1 MTMPGRRMLIMLSLV
16 LSVVL
21 MLAGYKTYWIYQQ
34 LQLLHGPKPPVSVA
48 TSNAFEI
55 PWQRQMPAAGTL
67 KALQGIDLST
77 EVPGVVTQL
86 HFESGQ
92 RVEAGQ
98 PLLQLEYQTEQ
109 AELDVAKADQRLAR
123 QNFERGQ
130 ELVKIS
136 AISKGEFDRL
146 GAELNRNTAVVAQR
160 TAALEK
166 KRIVA
171 PFTGTIGIR
180 QVNVGDYLQSSQVI
194 ASLQDTRQLYV
205 DFYVPEQAL
214 QLIRIGQS
222 VQVEISARPG
232 IFSLAKVSAINPI
245 VDDSTRNVLVRA
257 TLSNPRDELLPGMF
271 ANLRVLLDEPTAR
284 TVIQESAIAYSP
296 YGQYIFVITPGNNG
310 EPHASDS
317 GDTPQLIAEQRL
329 IETGERRNGLV
340 VVSRGLHKG
349 EQVVTAGQLKLKHAT
364 AVRISIDR
372 SQPEGPLP
380 TPQREGAQ

>member
-180 QVNVGDYLQSSQVI
+180 QVNVGDYLQSAQVI

-214 QLIRIGQS
+214 QLLRIGQS

-271 ANLRVLLDEPTAR
+271 ANLRVLLDEPTAH

-310 EPHASDS
+310 EPHASDA

-340 VVSRGLHKG
+340 VVSKGLHKG
-349 EQVVTAGQLKLKHAT
+349 EQVVTAGQLKLKHGT

>member
-1 MTMPGRRMLIMLSLV
+1 MTMPGRRMIIMLSLV

-34 LQLLHGPKPPVSVA
+34 LQLLHGPTPPVSVA

-67 KALQGIDLST
+67 KALQGINLST

-98 PLLQLEYQTEQ
+98 TLLQLEHQTQQ

-123 QNFERGQ
+123 QNFERGRK
-130 ELVKIS
+130 LVDIS

-146 GAELNRNTAVVAQR
+146 GAELNRNTALVAQR

-166 KRIVA
+166 KHITA

-180 QVNVGDYLQSSQVI
+180 QVNVGDYLQSTQVI
-194 ASLQDTRQLYV
+194 ASLQDTRRLYV
-205 DFYVPEQAL
+205 DFYVPEQAV
-214 QLIRIGQS
+214 QLIRIGQP
-222 VQVEISARPG
+222 VQVEVSARPG
-232 IFSLAKVSAINPI
+232 TFSLAEVSAINPI

-257 TLSNPRDELLPGMF
+257 TLPNPRDDLLPGMF
-271 ANLRVLLDEPTAR
+271 AHLRVLLDEPTAQ
-284 TVIQESAIAYSP
+284 TVIQESAIAFNP
-296 YGQYIFVITPGNNG
+296 YGQYVYVIIRGNNG
-310 EPHASDS
+310 EPQASDT

-340 VVSRGLHKG
+340 VVSKGLSKG
-349 EQVVTAGQLKLKHAT
+349 EQVVTAGQLKLKHGT
-364 AVRISIDR
+364 PVRISIDR
-372 SQPEGPLP
+372 SQPDGQPMP
-380 TPQREGAQ
+380 HQEGAE